1 MKMKTVKTSKL
12 LRKIVWTVLKKAG
25 FKQQS
30 YYKIQQ
36 HTMEV
41 KQKW

>member
-12 LRKIVWTVLKKAG
+12 LRKIVRTVLKKAG
-25 FKQQS
+25 FKQHS
-30 YYKIQQ
+30 HYKVQQ
-36 HTMEV
+36 HTVEV